1 MSSNPRVT
9 TVVFDFGGVIITT
22 ITKTIGIIAD
32 GLGCPT
38 TQLHPILMGP
48 QHESGNH
55 PWHRMERGEI
65 ARDDL
70 QDLVSPL
77 AAAEGITF
85 VGNEFKLLLQDNQF
99 DVNEYVLE
107 HIATLRDRGYKTGL
121 LTNGMREFHPRL
133 RTIVPIELFDAYIDS
148 SMVGMRKPE
157 PRIFEHTLAELNV
170 TNPAEAVLL
179 DDFMGNIEGA
189 IAMGMRTIHVG
200 DPRKALEDLEVLL
213 AS

>member
-1 MSSNPRVT
+1 MSSSPRVT

-22 ITKTIGIIAD
+22 ITKTIGIIAE
-32 GLGCPT
+32 GLGCPA

-48 QHESGNH
+48 QHESGDH

-70 QDLVSPL
+70 QDLVAPL

-133 RTIVPIELFDAYIDS
+133 RLSPREKN
-148 SMVGMRKPE
+148 VGREANQRMHPQS
-157 PRIFEHTLAELNV
+157 L
-170 TNPAEAVLL
+170 PAASRRSEWKCCLPL
-179 DDFMGNIEGA
+179 
-189 IAMGMRTIHVG
+189 
-200 DPRKALEDLEVLL
+200 PPCQLEVECSFSM
-213 AS
+213 ASSRPQRDGIDWFGRC